1 MATVYRDGKRLS
13 NEEAEKFVASQN
25 SPMMGGG
32 SAQAN
37 VATGGSNKKGPQDI
51 KQGEGFEE
59 RLKAAQAKY
68 NNDGRY
74 GYYGDDGR
82 YVGFWSDATNGGGA
96 DTTGN
101 YFQGGGAISAM
112 LNAAKV
118 RPSGAARARD
128 DQGNY
133 IVDRRDIGFRN
144 INDWFDRGGPQAS
157 GGKFQGLGSYS
168 ALANM
173 IFGEQGQRTTYAD
186 QAAQAIKD
194 LQNPVKWGV
203 RPTPAGGLLT
213 NPPTKYKPTG
223 GTIPATGDVVGALGS
238 ELPQT
243 GLLNQYQ
250 GQYENI
256 PAASQPIRLPE
267 IVVTPTANQ
276 GTNISVDQMRTAL
289 QAVGDPA
296 WNHKHELVVKEAYN
310 RMMGR

>member
-13 NEEAEKFVASQN
+13 NDEAEKFVASQN

-51 KQGEGFEE
+51 KQGEGFDE

-133 IVDRRDIGFRN
+133 IVDRADIGFRD

-157 GGKFQGLGSYS
+157 GGEFQGLGLYS

-173 IFGEQGQRTTYAD
+173 IFGEQGQRTPYAAKT
-186 QAAQAIKD
+186 QSL
-194 LQNPVKWGV
+194 LQTAPK
-203 RPTPAGGLLT
+203 TT
-213 NPPTKYKPTG
+213 NPAPPNQITTPPLRDPITIQNIPPAYEYG
-223 GTIPATGDVVGALGS
+223 GNRPMFPNLVK
-238 ELPQT
+238 T

-296 WNHKHELVVKEAYN
+296 WNHKHELVVREAYN